1 MKVQPECYKCLA
13 KLAKDAA
20 NLASD
25 DEQTVKQAHRAALQ
39 VLDREFSPNVISI
52 VIATK
57 MHDIIKKI
65 SKNADPYR
73 KIKNREIRQAR
84 KLFMHVNKLYNDGF
98 KDRLRLAVFGNSMD
112 FFRPV
117 QHIDATEKVQFAIDE
132 SGLLLERLKSARR
145 VLYLADNAGES
156 FFDMPLYE
164 MMCQYTDLSY
174 VVKSR
179 PVQNDITEEELLL
192 AGLQGKFSK
201 ILKTGTA
208 TPGVILSQASA
219 EFKQAFDEADLI
231 FAKGMGYYEALH
243 ELPCEGRVFHCLK
256 AKCSPVAKSIG
267 VPLDSFVAMF
277 L

>member
-1 MKVQPECYKCLA
+1 MKVQPECYECLA
-13 KLAKDAA
+13 KLARDAA

-25 DEQTVKQAHRAALQ
+25 DAQIREGAGIAALQ
-39 VLDREFSPNVISI
+39 VLENEFSPDVVSI
-52 VIATK
+52 EIATK
-57 MHDIIKKI
+57 MHDVIKKM

-73 KIKNREIRQAR
+73 KIKNKEIRQAR
-84 KLFMHVNKLYNDGF
+84 KLFMDVNKLYKDGF
-98 KDRLRLAVFGNSMD
+98 KDKLRLAVFGNSMD

-132 SGLLLERLKSARR
+132 SDLLLERLKSARR
-145 VLYLADNAGES
+145 VLYLADNAGEAY
-156 FFDMPLYE
+156 FDMPLYE
-164 MMCQYTDLSY
+164 MMCQYSDVAY

-243 ELPCEGRVFHCLK
+243 ELPRQGRVFHCLK
-256 AKCSPVAKSIG
+256 AKCRPVAKSIG

>member
-1 MKVQPECYKCLA
+1 MKVQPECYECLA
-13 KLAKDAA
+13 KLARDAA

-25 DEQTVKQAHRAALQ
+25 DAQIREGAGIAALQ
-39 VLDREFSPNVISI
+39 VLENEFSPDVVSI
-52 VIATK
+52 EIATK
-57 MHDIIKKI
+57 MHDVIKKM

-73 KIKNREIRQAR
+73 KIKNKEIRQAR
-84 KLFMHVNKLYNDGF
+84 KLFMDVNKLYNDGF
-98 KDRLRLAVFGNSMD
+98 KDKLRLAVFGNSMD

-117 QHIDATEKVQFAIDE
+117 EHIDATEKVQFAIDE
-132 SGLLLERLKSARR
+132 SDLLLERLKSARR
-145 VLYLADNAGES
+145 VLYLADNAGEAY
-156 FFDMPLYE
+156 FDMPLYE
-164 MMCQYTDLSY
+164 MMCQYSDVAY

-208 TPGVILSQASA
+208 TPGVILSQASE

-256 AKCSPVAKSIG
+256 AKCRPVAKSIG
-267 VPLDSFVAMF
+267 VPLDSFVAM
-277 L
+277 LL